1 MKQFFGLKTYQK
13 QKSQT
18 NDRKKLIV
26 ACVTKN
32 SLKRREAGGKKE
44 AEEREREIKR
54 GNFLGLRAEA
64 ARRYSIFKS
73 C

>member
-1 MKQFFGLKTYQK
+1 MWECRGRKRACLGG
-13 QKSQT
+13 
-18 NDRKKLIV
+18 DRPRS
-26 ACVTKN
+26 N